1 MSEGHFA
8 ESEGLVHLKD
18 AVGHLSE
25 GQLYLNLKDS
35 LQCLKDNKFF
45 YIGLKDRVR
54 LKDQFTLF
62 VQSSHINLY
71 GPFNWFKWNL
81 NP

>member
-35 LQCLKDNKFF
+35 LQCLKDNK
-45 YIGLKDRVR
+45 IK
-54 LKDQFTLF
+54 
-62 VQSSHINLY
+62 HINLY
-71 GPFNWFKWNL
+71 GRFNWFKME
-81 NP
+81 P

>member
-35 LQCLKDNKFF
+35 LQCLKDNK
-45 YIGLKDRVR
+45 
-54 LKDQFTLF
+54 
-62 VQSSHINLY
+62 
-71 GPFNWFKWNL
+71 
-81 NP
+81 

>member
-25 GQLYLNLKDS
+25 GQLYLNLKDL
-35 LQCLKDNKFF
+35 LQCLKDNKIF

-54 LKDQFTLF
+54 FEGSIYLICTIFTQKFIWAFQL
-62 VQSSHINLY
+62 VQME
-71 GPFNWFKWNL
+71 P
-81 NP
+81 

>member
-35 LQCLKDNKFF
+35 LQCLKDNKYFF
-45 YIGLKDRVR
+45 FFAALPFR
-54 LKDQFTLF
+54 L
-62 VQSSHINLY
+62 
-71 GPFNWFKWNL
+71 
-81 NP
+81 